1 MTKLQRILAIVL
13 AVQIMLA
20 AVVFW
25 PRSTVQAESGPLFP
39 GLETADIVKLTLED
53 NIGNQ
58 VALLRQGDGWV
69 LADSGDFP
77 ADGSKIEPVLSKIA
91 VLQTGRL
98 VTQNATSHKRL
109 QVAGT
114 DFMRR
119 VDMEMQDSSV
129 QTLYVGSSPSAGAT
143 HVRRADQNE
152 TYLATDLASWEIG
165 ATAQSWIDAS
175 YVTLNREEVT
185 RLVLE
190 NGSGS
195 FQFDKQP
202 DDTWTMVGL
211 AEDEALNMT
220 NFNPILSQAVGLRMT
235 TPLGL
240 EEKAEYGLDEPAAK
254 VSITTT
260 SSDDGS
266 TKTAVL
272 RIGDQLP
279 DGNYAAKWS
288 ESSYYVSVAA
298 ASVQNMID
306 RTRDELLQPPA
317 TPAPAGSN

>member
-13 AVQIMLA
+13 TAQIVLV

-25 PRSTVQAESGPLFP
+25 PRSTVQAEGGPLFP
-39 GLETADIVKLTLED
+39 DLETTNIVKLTVED
-53 NIGNQ
+53 NTGNQ

-91 VLQTGRL
+91 ALQTGRL
-98 VTQNATSHKRL
+98 VAQNVSSQKRL
-109 QVAGT
+109 QVADT

-119 VDMEMQDSSV
+119 VKMELQDGSV

-143 HVRRADQNE
+143 HVRRADQDE
-152 TYLATDLASWEIG
+152 TYLAADLASWEIG
-165 ATAQSWIDAS
+165 ATAQNWIDAS
-175 YVTLNREEVT
+175 YVRLNREEVT

-190 NGSGS
+190 NNNGS

-272 RIGDQLP
+272 RIGAQLP

-306 RTRDELLQPPA
+306 RTRDELLQLPP
-317 TPAPAGSN
+317 TPTPES